1 MSARSKALY
10 IIHRNVKNKYRH
22 ATNKQLWAITYALYN
37 KAAKRRRQNIFIR
50 LYNKAT
56 KISRQ
61 NIFIGYCPY
70 ENCKDYVS
78 EAEAYKRVITYPK
91 GGENNE

>member
-1 MSARSKALY
+1 MSIKRNDCYFYYEEPDMGAHIPICKLYSKL
-10 IIHRNVKNKYRH
+10 
-22 ATNKQLWAITYALYN
+22 
-37 KAAKRRRQNIFIR
+37 
-50 LYNKAT
+50 
-56 KISRQ
+56 
-61 NIFIGYCPY
+61 GYCPC